1 MDTVTRRDDPAT
13 PLAVLE
19 AARRELGDETIRG
32 RGGRMAVE
40 RYAGRVDALLQ
51 RLYAEAPASARP
63 VTIAALGGYGRRH
76 LCLYSDIDVLV
87 LFDGAIGP
95 DDERFLRAFLH
106 PL

>member
-1 MDTVTRRDDPAT
+1 MDTITRDDRPT

-19 AARRELGDETIRG
+19 AARRELGEETVRG

-51 RLYAEAPASARP
+51 RLYAEAPAAARP
-63 VTIAALGGYGRRH
+63 VAIAALGGYGRRH

-87 LFDGAIGP
+87 LFDG
-95 DDERFLRAFLH
+95 
-106 PL
+106 